1 VRTVTLATLL
11 LLTLTLTMPLTAQ
24 QEREPFLTPLTLD
37 QMRDKQAV
45 VETTEGVFVIDLLPD
60 AAPNHVGL
68 FMREVENGTFDGT
81 SFHGMVARGIIQ
93 GGDPITKDPTRVD
106 EYGRGGLGLL
116 DAEASGERHTPGTV
130 SAVVAPGDP
139 NSGGTQFLIC
149 VVAQPALD
157 GQHTIWGRVA
167 EGLSV
172 VTRISETPLDA
183 QGTPSERVE
192 ILSVSIRDARPPPPV
207 PFTTETVEELGRY
220 RAVLETDAG
229 PVTVEFFAD
238 RAPLH
243 VRNFL
248 RLADA
253 GVFDGTAFH
262 RVVPG
267 FVIQT
272 GWIPSRR
279 SPLTEEQRGVVSTLE
294 PEISDTPHVRGIVS
308 MAHGDDAAS
317 ASTSFFIVTGEADEL
332 DGVYTVFGR
341 VVDGLDVV
349 ERIEAS
355 PTDGE
360 TPITRIELRA
370 VRVERR

>member
-1 VRTVTLATLL
+1 
-11 LLTLTLTMPLTAQ
+11 M
-24 QEREPFLTPLTLD
+24 
-37 QMRDKQAV
+37 
-45 VETTEGVFVIDLLPD
+45 
-60 AAPNHVGL
+60 
-68 FMREVENGTFDGT
+68 
-81 SFHGMVARGIIQ
+81 
-93 GGDPITKDPTRVD
+93 
-106 EYGRGGLGLL
+106 
-116 DAEASGERHTPGTV
+116 
-130 SAVVAPGDP
+130 
-139 NSGGTQFLIC
+139 
-149 VVAQPALD
+149 
-157 GQHTIWGRVA
+157 
-167 EGLSV
+167 
-172 VTRISETPLDA
+172 
-183 QGTPSERVE
+183 
-192 ILSVSIRDARPPPPV
+192 SIRDARPPPPV

-253 GVFDGTAFH
+253 GVYDGTAFH

-279 SPLTEEQRGVVSTLE
+279 SPLTEEQRGVVGTLE

-360 TPITRIELRA
+360 SPITRIELRA
-370 VRVERR
+370 VRVDRR